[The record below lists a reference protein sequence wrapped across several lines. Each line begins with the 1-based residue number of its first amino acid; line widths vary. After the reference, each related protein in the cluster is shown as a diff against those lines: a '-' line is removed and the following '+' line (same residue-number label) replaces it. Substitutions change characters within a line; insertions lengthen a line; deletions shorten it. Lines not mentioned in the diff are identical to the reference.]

1 MLRVAI
7 NMRSIVPVTI
17 IPELAAKSERT
28 AKAIFATDHVIVD
41 QNGRYG
47 TNESVGVAHIV
58 HLIAALLGQDDQDLA
73 RKRVID
79 LPKHDRHLV
88 WRADMHT
95 AFTSADHDAIVVLRI
110 DGRRIDETE
119 QERGHARGDDEKLT
133 QGFVLR

>member
-58 HLIAALLGQDDQDLA
+58 QGIVDWVLGLISG
-73 RKRVID
+73 
-79 LPKHDRHLV
+79 
-88 WRADMHT
+88 W
-95 AFTSADHDAIVVLRI
+95 F
-110 DGRRIDETE
+110 
-119 QERGHARGDDEKLT
+119 
-133 QGFVLR
+133 